1 MPLVLSLFPGLGLLD
16 LGFEREGFC
25 VVRGPDILWGADV
38 RSFHAPERSFD
49 GIIGGPPCQV
59 FSQFRHINP
68 LAGQKHGNL
77 IPEFER
83 LVAEARPEWFVMENV
98 PAAPAPVI
106 AGYAIHSQVFDNR
119 WLGEPQRRRRRI
131 SFGCRSSFRALLLEE
146 AVFESFEYSEAVN
159 SGARLVGV
167 KLGGSGKVKRTYRTD
182 GTRPTSGVGPR
193 TTVGDMLE
201 LQGAPRDML
210 DESPFTESAKRQLI
224 GNGVPVP
231 LAQAIARAVKRTVY
245 EVAA

>member
-1 MPLVLSLFPGLGLLD
+1 VLVLSLFPGLGLLD

-38 RSFHAPERSFD
+38 HDFHPPAGAFE
-49 GIIGGPPCQV
+49 GIIGGPPCQI
-59 FSQFRHINP
+59 FSQFRHIQP
-68 LAGQKHGNL
+68 LAGLKHGNL

-83 LVAEARPEWFVMENV
+83 VVAEAHPQWFVMENV

-106 AGYAIHSQVFDNR
+106 DGYAISTQVFDNR
-119 WLGEPQRRRRRI
+119 WLGEAQQRRRRI
-131 SFGCRSSFRALLLEE
+131 SFGCRSSFRNLVLEE
-146 AVFESFEYSEAVN
+146 AVFESLEYSESVN
-159 SGARLVGV
+159 GSARLVNV
-167 KLGGSGKVKRTYRTD
+167 KIGGSGKVKRTYYAGGR
-182 GTRPTSGVGPR
+182 GTPGHGPR

-210 DESPFTESAKRQLI
+210 DESPFTESAKRQMI

-231 LAQAIARAVKRTVY
+231 LAAAIARAVKRAVHSP
-245 EVAA
+245 AA